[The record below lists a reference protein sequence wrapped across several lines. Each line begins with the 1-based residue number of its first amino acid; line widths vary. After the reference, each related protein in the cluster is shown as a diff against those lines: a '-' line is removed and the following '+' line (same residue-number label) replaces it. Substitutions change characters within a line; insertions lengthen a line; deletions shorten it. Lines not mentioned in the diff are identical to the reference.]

1 MDNYY
6 SFERQE
12 GADGSVHYVFS
23 TDFGL
28 IYSVY
33 FNPPDFSEFLN
44 NLPHLSKYGRL
55 FGFCPVDDMHEK
67 KNQDPQVSNTVC
79 KIVEDYFNSY
89 GNDKVLLYHCDSDDE
104 RQDCRFRL
112 FNRWHRH
119 NNGDMNIYTDGKE
132 VEIDKPDGF
141 KKNEY
146 IGFIV
151 FGEENQALK
160 IIEEEFVEISAILI
174 DHKR

>member
-1 MDNYY
+1 LDNYY

-23 TDFGL
+23 TEFGI
-28 IYSVY
+28 IYSAY

-44 NLPHLSKYGRL
+44 DLPHLSKCGRL
-55 FGFCPVDDMHEK
+55 FGFFPIDEQLN
-67 KNQDPQVSNTVC
+67 KNNGDPQVSNTIC
-79 KIVEDYFNSY
+79 KIIEDYFTSY
-89 GNDKVLLYHCDSDDE
+89 GHDKVLLYHCDSDDE
-104 RQDCRFRL
+104 RQGCRFRL
-112 FNRWHRH
+112 FNRWHR
-119 NNGDMNIYTDGKE
+119 NNKGMNIYSGGKE
-132 VEIDKPDGF
+132 VEIDKPDGS

-151 FGEENQALK
+151 FGEEQYALN
-160 IIEEEFVEISAILI
+160 IIEEEFLEISAILI